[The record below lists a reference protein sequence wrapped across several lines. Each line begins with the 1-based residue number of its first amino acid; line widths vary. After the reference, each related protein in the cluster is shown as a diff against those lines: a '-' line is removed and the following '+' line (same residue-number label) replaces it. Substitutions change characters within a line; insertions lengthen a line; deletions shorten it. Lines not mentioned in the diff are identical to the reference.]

1 MAAAHT
7 MQHVLERQTPMMQQ
21 YSERANVRDVICEWD
36 KLTRRSRFG
45 AIAQV
50 DLLADWLEDRMFD
63 AKYARRNRPS

>member
-21 YSERANVRDVICEWD
+21 YSERAIVRDVICEWNE
-36 KLTRRSRFG
+36 LTRRSRFG

-50 DLLADWLEDRMFD
+50 ELLADWLEDRMFD